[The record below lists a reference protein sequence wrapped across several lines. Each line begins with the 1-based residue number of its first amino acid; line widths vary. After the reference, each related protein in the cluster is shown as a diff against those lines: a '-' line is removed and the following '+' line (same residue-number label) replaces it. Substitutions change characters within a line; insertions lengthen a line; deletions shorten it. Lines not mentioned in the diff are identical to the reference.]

1 MIKRVIVSGGG
12 TGGHIFPAVA
22 IADEIKRRNPDA
34 EILFVGATGKMEM
47 EKVPA
52 AGYEIVGLEIV
63 GLKRKLA
70 LSNFLLPF
78 KIIKSVMKARG
89 IVKKFNPEIV
99 VGVGGYASGPT
110 LKAASM
116 LKYPTAL
123 QEQNAFAGKTN
134 KLLAKKA
141 KVICVAYEG
150 LESVFP
156 KEAIVMTGNPTRKN
170 MVDIKGKESEGYDFY
185 GFDSNKKTILI
196 IGGSLGARTLN
207 ESVVAH
213 LDLLKQ
219 SGVQVLWQCGKL
231 YYDKLKESE
240 GLRARRE
247 AEIKSSLSRS
257 SSRSSS
263 EAEMGVE
270 MGAEMEVTDTN
281 SIKMV
286 QFITRMD
293 LAYAIA
299 DVVISRAGASSVSEL
314 CIVEKPSVLVP
325 SPNVAEDHQTKNA
338 MALVEKDAAI
348 LVKDV
353 DAKEQLIPEV
363 LSLIENQGRCQEL
376 VKNIAALAKP
386 EATASIVDELEK
398 VARK

>member
-1 MIKRVIVSGGG
+1 MIKRAIVSGGG

-22 IADEIKRRNPDA
+22 IADEIKRRNPQA

-70 LSNFLLPF
+70 MSNFLLPF

-170 MVDIKGKESEGYDFY
+170 MVDVIGKEKEGYEFY
-185 GFDSNKKTILI
+185 GFDPNKKTVLI

-207 ESVVAH
+207 ESVVDH
-213 LDLLKQ
+213 IKSLQ
-219 SGVQVLWQCGKL
+219 ESQVQVLWQCGKL
-231 YYDKLKESE
+231 YFDILRSQLDNE
-240 GLRARRE
+240 GLRASRE
-247 AEIKSSLSRS
+247 A
-257 SSRSSS
+257 
-263 EAEMGVE
+263 
-270 MGAEMEVTDTN
+270 DTGGQLTLGN
-281 SIKMV
+281 IKMV

-293 LAYAIA
+293 FAYSIA

-338 MALVEKDAAI
+338 MALVNKEAAI

-353 DAKEQLIPEV
+353 DAKEKLIPEV
-363 LSLIENQGRCQEL
+363 LSLINDSARCEVL
-376 VKNIAALAKP
+376 KKNIASLAKP
-386 EATASIVDELEK
+386 EATANIVDELEK
-398 VARK
+398 VART